1 LFDGLAQ
8 IYLSAGTN
16 ALQYSSIAA
25 TTTMAFE
32 ALPLLYRRRCRIV
45 HLLCC
50 RSESELVLLELL
62 LNYLLQHLLLLHLLL
77 LHLLLLHRLLLHL
90 LLLHRLLLHCL
101 LLHRL
106 LLHRLLLL
114 LLLLLLLHRPAG
126 VYGLPRPSAWK
137 SEKLSP
143 PPAHPPFPLRMEC
156 GHETAFSN
164 ALPLAPFKYIRSYRV
179 KEGRSGIRSL

>member
-77 LHLLLLHRLLLHL
+77 LHLLLLHLLLLHLLLLHLLLLHRLLLHL
-90 LLLHRLLLHCL
+90 LLLHRLLLHC
-101 LLHRL
+101 
-106 LLHRLLLL
+106 
-114 LLLLLLLHRPAG
+114 LLLHRPAG

-143 PPAHPPFPLRMEC
+143 P
-156 GHETAFSN
+156 FSN

>member
-62 LNYLLQHLLLLHLLL
+62 LNYLLLHLLL

-114 LLLLLLLHRPAG
+114 LQLLLHRPAG

>member
-1 LFDGLAQ
+1 
-8 IYLSAGTN
+8 
-16 ALQYSSIAA
+16 
-25 TTTMAFE
+25 MAFE

-77 LHLLLLHRLLLHL
+77 LHLLLLHLLLLHLLLLHLLLLHLLLLHLLLLHL

-106 LLHRLLLL
+106 LLHRLLLLLQLLL

-156 GHETAFSN
+156 GHETAFFSRMPCLLLLSN
-164 ALPLAPFKYIRSYRV
+164 TFAPI
-179 KEGRSGIRSL
+179 E

>member
-1 LFDGLAQ
+1 
-8 IYLSAGTN
+8 
-16 ALQYSSIAA
+16 
-25 TTTMAFE
+25 
-32 ALPLLYRRRCRIV
+32 
-45 HLLCC
+45 
-50 RSESELVLLELL
+50 VLLELL
-62 LNYLLQHLLLLHLLL
+62 LNYLLQHLLLQHLLL

-114 LLLLLLLHRPAG
+114 LQLLLLHRPAG

-143 PPAHPPFPLRMEC
+143 P
-156 GHETAFSN
+156 FSN

>member
-114 LLLLLLLHRPAG
+114 LQLLLLHRPAG

-156 GHETAFSN
+156 PQVTKPLSRMPCLLLLSN
-164 ALPLAPFKYIRSYRV
+164 TFAPI
-179 KEGRSGIRSL
+179 E